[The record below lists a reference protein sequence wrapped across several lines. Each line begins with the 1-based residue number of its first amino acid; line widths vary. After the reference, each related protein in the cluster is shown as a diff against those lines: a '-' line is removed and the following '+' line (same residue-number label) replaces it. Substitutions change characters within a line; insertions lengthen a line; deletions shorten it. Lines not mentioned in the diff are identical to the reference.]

1 MAICK
6 KCDGKGAVKS
16 VPPSKKDRPCFWFAS
31 GARVCPQCDGTGEDS

>member
-16 VPPSKKDRPCFWFAS
+16 VSPSKKDRPCFRFAS
-31 GARVCPQCDGTGEDS
+31 DARTCPQCYWTGEDS